1 MIKSFRDKETE
12 KVYRQQF
19 STKLPQDVQKT
30 ALRKLI
36 MLDNASGLSDLRVP
50 LSNHLEALKGARLG
64 QYSIR
69 VNGQYR
75 ICFEVVDPSDF
86 VNVEIVDYH

>member
-50 LSNHLEALKGARLG
+50 PSNHLEALKGARLG
-64 QYSIR
+64 QYSITR
-69 VNGQYR
+69 QRMSPTSTSGGGTSKQAGAYLPPR
-75 ICFEVVDPSDF
+75 
-86 VNVEIVDYH
+86 

>member
-1 MIKSFRDKETE
+1 M
-12 KVYRQQF
+12 YRQQF

-36 MLDNASGLSDLRVP
+36 MLDNASGLSDLLVP
-50 LSNHLEALKGARLG
+50 PSNHLEALKGARL
-64 QYSIR
+64 
-69 VNGQYR
+69 GQYR